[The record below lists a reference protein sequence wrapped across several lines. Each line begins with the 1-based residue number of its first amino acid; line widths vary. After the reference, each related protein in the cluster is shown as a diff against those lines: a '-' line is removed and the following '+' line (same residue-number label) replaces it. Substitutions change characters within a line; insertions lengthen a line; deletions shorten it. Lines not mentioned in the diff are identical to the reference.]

1 MALKILWSKRADKK
15 FDKILEYLLEEWGE
29 RITGNFVKKV
39 YNFLEILSEY
49 PEIGTIENEEK
60 GIRGF
65 TVVKE
70 IDLFYKV
77 TGDKIIL
84 LDFFDN
90 RQSPEKKRFL

>member
-1 MALKILWSKRADKK
+1 MALKILWSKKADRK
-15 FDKILEYLLEEWGE
+15 FDKILEYLSGEYGE
-29 RITGNFVKKV
+29 RVTRNFVKKV

-49 PEIGTIENEEK
+49 PKIGTIENEEK

-77 TGDKIIL
+77 TTDKIIL

-90 RQSPEKKRFL
+90 RQSPEKKLFL

>member
-1 MALKILWSKRADKK
+1 MALEILWSKRASNK

-77 TGDKIIL
+77 TKNRIIL
-84 LDFFDN
+84 LNFFDN
-90 RQSPEKKRFL
+90 RQNPEKKRF

>member
-1 MALKILWSKRADKK
+1 MALKILWSKQADRK
-15 FDKILEYLLEEWGE
+15 FDKILEYLSGEYGE
-29 RITGNFVKKV
+29 RVTRNFVKKV

-65 TVVKE
+65 TIVKE

-90 RQSPEKKRFL
+90 RQSPEKKLFL